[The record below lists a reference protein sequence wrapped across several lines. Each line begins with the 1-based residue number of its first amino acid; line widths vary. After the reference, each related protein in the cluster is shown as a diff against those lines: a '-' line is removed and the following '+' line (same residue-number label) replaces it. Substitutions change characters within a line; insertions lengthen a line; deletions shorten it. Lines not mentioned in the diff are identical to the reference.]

1 MAKPRPSLK
10 VYALVQRAVED
21 GVLCGIRRYRK
32 YHDDGEFVEESF
44 AEHIEREVLQA
55 LDDVLDFGE

>member
-1 MAKPRPSLK
+1 MAKPRPSPK
-10 VYALVQRAVED
+10 VYALVQRAVEE
-21 GVLCGIRRYRK
+21 GVRRGIRRYRK
-32 YHDDGEFVEESF
+32 YHDDGEFVEEGF